1 MKEQIMK
8 ELSTGLEQIQNLKIQ
23 ATGPNVEIIRLCISA
38 FLDAYKWIDSLE
50 LPEEVHVVGTP
61 LEKEPE
67 EQEKQEEPNEDGR
80 EI

>member
-8 ELSTGLEQIQNLKIQ
+8 ELSTGLEQIQNLNIQ
-23 ATGPNVEIIRLCISA
+23 ATGKNVEIIRLCINA

-50 LPEEVHVVGTP
+50 LPKEVHVVGTP
-61 LEKEPE
+61 FEKEP
-67 EQEKQEEPNEDGR
+67 EKQEEPNEDRR